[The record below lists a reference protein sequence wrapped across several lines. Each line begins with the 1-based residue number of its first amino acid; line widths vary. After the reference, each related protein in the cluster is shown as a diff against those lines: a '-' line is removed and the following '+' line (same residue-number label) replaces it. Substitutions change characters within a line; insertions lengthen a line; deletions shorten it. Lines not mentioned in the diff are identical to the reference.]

1 MNADQELHAAI
12 QERIVK
18 ENTFFN
24 LLKEAIKNAVDKF
37 DLCDTSTSPEVEES
51 VHLSIYG
58 LQKAID
64 KLKDEAAFNKEA
76 SDSIKKWFSDLSQKN
91 NLVKDSKLATS
102 STPTRSF
109 ADRAKGWLGFS
120 APPLPAMPP
129 DMPPPPY
136 VQPPE
141 DMPPPYVQP
150 PPAMPPP
157 YVQPPAATPS
167 QSFLTPLQYL
177 RNPLQ
182 SWQNPQT
189 APAWKNVI
197 ENHNNPKN
205 FNERV
210 IFPTGGKR
218 KTRKYRRRV

>member
-51 VHLSIYG
+51 VHLSIDG

-91 NLVKDSKLATS
+91 NL
-102 STPTRSF
+102 
-109 ADRAKGWLGFS
+109 
-120 APPLPAMPP
+120 
-129 DMPPPPY
+129 
-136 VQPPE
+136 
-141 DMPPPYVQP
+141 
-150 PPAMPPP
+150 
-157 YVQPPAATPS
+157 
-167 QSFLTPLQYL
+167 
-177 RNPLQ
+177 
-182 SWQNPQT
+182 
-189 APAWKNVI
+189 
-197 ENHNNPKN
+197 
-205 FNERV
+205 
-210 IFPTGGKR
+210 
-218 KTRKYRRRV
+218 